1 MTTTTARNQAGPAAL
16 PDELVE
22 DDDTVIY
29 LTEEDVRR
37 GDELAL
43 EEIGMTYEE
52 LEACAKADEFPTHKA
67 RLTWFLVAPR
77 VENC

>member
-1 MTTTTARNQAGPAAL
+1 MTTATAPSQTEASGPLSESA
-16 PDELVE
+16 
-22 DDDTVIY
+22 DDNDTVIY
-29 LTEEDVRR
+29 LTDEDIRR

-52 LEACAKADEFPTHKA
+52 LEACAQADEFPTHKA
-67 RLTWFLVAPR
+67 RLTWFLLAPS

>member
-1 MTTTTARNQAGPAAL
+1 MTTTTARSQAESSDLLSDL
-16 PDELVE
+16 PE

-29 LTEEDVRR
+29 LTDEDIRR

-43 EEIGMTYEE
+43 KEIGMTYKE
-52 LEACAKADEFPTHKA
+52 LEACAQADEFPTHKA
-67 RLTWFLVAPR
+67 RLTWFLLAPR

>member
-1 MTTTTARNQAGPAAL
+1 MTTTAARTQTKSETPFDEPA
-16 PDELVE
+16 E
-22 DDDTVIY
+22 DDNTVIY
-29 LTEEDVRR
+29 LTEEDIRR

-52 LEACAKADEFPTHKA
+52 LEACAEADEFPTHKA
-67 RLTWFLVAPR
+67 RLTWFLLAPR